1 VCTWTVAADG
11 LVPAGDDADDE
22 LAPAAGAADDADDPP
37 ELPELPELQ
46 AAARTPAAASGRPNL
61 RAIETFLDD
70 SNLFICCA
78 FSFRWNTER
87 PAKCL
92 APLNTPP
99 PQRQFDQCAMS
110 CITAS
115 LSPLRES
122 VNRRLGGHVM

>member
-11 LVPAGDDADDE
+11 LVPAVDDADDE
-22 LAPAAGAADDADDPP
+22 LAPAAGGADDADDDDP
-37 ELPELPELQ
+37 PELPELQ

-87 PAKCL
+87 SAKCL

-99 PQRQFDQCAMS
+99 PQRQFDRYAMS
-110 CITAS
+110 HIT
-115 LSPLRES
+115 
-122 VNRRLGGHVM
+122 G